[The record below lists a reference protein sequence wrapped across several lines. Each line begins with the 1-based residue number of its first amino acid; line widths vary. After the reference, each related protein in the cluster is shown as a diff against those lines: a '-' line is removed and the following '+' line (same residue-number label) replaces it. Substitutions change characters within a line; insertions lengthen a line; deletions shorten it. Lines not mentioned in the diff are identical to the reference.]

1 VTDQELIQLA
11 QGLIRIPSVSGEEL
25 EAAEYLARQLT
36 PIFDSVRVDA
46 AANVIAELEG
56 REPGPTILL
65 NGHIDV
71 VDAGEMGDA
80 WSGKLTDGAPWG
92 RPGPVIY
99 GRGASDM
106 KGPIAALVAA
116 VSKVK
121 QESFAGRI
129 IFTAVVQEEMGEGVG
144 TRDATASLDQKP
156 DIAISAEPT
165 DFSIG
170 LGHRGKVEFELET
183 RGRTAHS
190 SIPGTGVNALLL
202 MNTFLNAW
210 PELPMPEHPL
220 AGRCTSAIT
229 NVTVSPG
236 RLAVIPDRCRLY
248 FDVRFLPGESAAR
261 PETDVRTLLERLKE
275 SVPHFEYDLRV
286 RMVMPSYL
294 MPPDHPAV
302 ELVAAVVRSVTGR
315 TPVRHCYQAGTDGTF
330 LWNEFKIPVLGCG
343 PGDMRLAH
351 TPIEHISVQDLMQA
365 RDIYATLIQQIGRA
379 GREVLQVPMV

>member
-1 VTDQELIQLA
+1 MTDQELIHLA

-25 EAAEYLARQLT
+25 EVAEYLAKRLA
-36 PIFDSVRVDA
+36 PIFDTVRVDA
-46 AANVIAELEG
+46 TANVIAELAG

-80 WSGKLTDGAPWG
+80 WSGKLTDGTPWG
-92 RPGPVIY
+92 RPGPVIF

-144 TRDATASLDQKP
+144 TRVATAALDRKP

-165 DFSIG
+165 DFAIG

-190 SIPGTGVNALLL
+190 SIPHTGVNALLL
-202 MNTFLNAW
+202 MNAFLNAW
-210 PELPMPEHPL
+210 PELPMPEHML
-220 AGRCTSAIT
+220 AGPCTSAIT
-229 NVTVSPG
+229 NITVSPG

-261 PETDVRTLLERLKE
+261 PEGDVRALLERLKE
-275 SVPHFEYDLRV
+275 TVPHFEYDLRV

-302 ELVAAVVRSVTGR
+302 ELLATVVRSVTGK
-315 TPVRHCYQAGTDGTF
+315 TPARDCYRAGTDGTF
-330 LWNEFKIPVLGCG
+330 LWNEFQIPVLGCG

-351 TPIEHISVQDLMQA
+351 TPIEHISVQDLVQA
-365 RDIYATLIQQIGRA
+365 RDMYAALIQQIGRA
-379 GREVLQVPMV
+379 GSGVLQMPRA